1 MYSKSSAL
9 FSRTLPVEPAS
20 SNCHTSGSFGKVS
33 GRTEKILKCNKNYSI
48 KTTAIQIIYVH
59 KNLLAFSMVL

>member
-1 MYSKSSAL
+1 
-9 FSRTLPVEPAS
+9 
-20 SNCHTSGSFGKVS
+20 VS